1 MTSNS
6 PYLLV
11 VEDSDEDFEAL
22 SRILERHCEID
33 VLLKRCYDG
42 DEALDLLYHKGD
54 YAQTKV
60 TALPSLILLD
70 LNMPGSNGKEV
81 LQQLKQ
87 DEELKVIPV
96 VVFTTS
102 SNPKD
107 IDTCYRYGANSYL
120 IKPMNV
126 QQLKSSVCLLLNYW
140 FKVTRLP
147 ATAPSATAL
156 KHHV

>member
-1 MTSNS
+1 MISTNS

-22 SRILERHCEID
+22 NRVLNKHCD
-33 VLLKRCYDG
+33 LRVPLKRCCDG

-54 YAQTKV
+54 YAEIEIS
-60 TALPSLILLD
+60 ARPSLILLD
-70 LNMPGSNGKEV
+70 LNMPGSSGREV
-81 LQQLKQ
+81 LQQVKQ
-87 DEELKVIPV
+87 DEQLKVIPV

-102 SNPKD
+102 SNPGD

-120 IKPMNV
+120 IKPMNI

-140 FKVTRLP
+140 FEVTRLP
-147 ATAPSATAL
+147 ETA
-156 KHHV
+156 